1 MRTLTTVE
9 KHGTKINHKKCAT
22 SAEIIGTTFGGF
34 TVYTNDNRT
43 CKLKFS
49 DVENWEV
56 AD

>member
-43 CKLKFS
+43 CKLNFS

-56 AD
+56 VA